1 MPPKNDMRTWQSIV
15 VGVIIGFLAGVGT
28 MQATLVSDVTSH
40 GVKLANLDHRLDL
53 TDALIEKRISNVI
66 LLWEKSLESN
76 RALMESNR
84 ELISLVKQAIAVDN
98 ATWNNSSGPGGKG
111 NRP

>member
-40 GVKLANLDHRLDL
+40 GVKLTAMDQRLNS
-53 TDALIEKRISNVI
+53 TDALIERRIGNVI
-66 LLWEKSLESN
+66 LLWEKSLEAS

-84 ELISLVKQAIAVDN
+84 ELISLVKQAIAVD
-98 ATWNNSSGPGGKG
+98 AVNN
-111 NRP
+111 NRSRP